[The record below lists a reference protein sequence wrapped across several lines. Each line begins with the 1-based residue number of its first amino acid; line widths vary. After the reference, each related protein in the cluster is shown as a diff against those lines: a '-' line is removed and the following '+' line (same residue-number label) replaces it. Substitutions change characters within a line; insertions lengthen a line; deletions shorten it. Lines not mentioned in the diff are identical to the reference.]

1 MTQTPQT
8 PQTASSG
15 HAPGSGSTT
24 PPLVIAGA
32 WTLVGVPLAYGLWQ
46 TLIKAAQLLG

>member
-1 MTQTPQT
+1 MSHEPA
-8 PQTASSG
+8 PPASASSS
-15 HAPGSGSTT
+15 PSGATT
-24 PPLVIAGA
+24 SPLAVAGA

>member
-1 MTQTPQT
+1 MSQDRTTSTSP
-8 PQTASSG
+8 SG
-15 HAPGSGSTT
+15 ESTT
-24 PPLVIAGA
+24 PTLVVAGA